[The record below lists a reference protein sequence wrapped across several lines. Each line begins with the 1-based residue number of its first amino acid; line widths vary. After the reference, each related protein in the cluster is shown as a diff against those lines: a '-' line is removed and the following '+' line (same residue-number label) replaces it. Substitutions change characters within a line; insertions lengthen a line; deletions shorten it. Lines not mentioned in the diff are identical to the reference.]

1 MIGGLLA
8 YGFIGLFVGA
18 TLLGVGY
25 TLFRSWLD
33 EEPPPP
39 TATF

>member
-1 MIGGLLA
+1 MIPFEFLI
-8 YGFIGLFVGA
+8 FGA

-25 TLFRSWLD
+25 TIFRTWLD

-39 TATF
+39 EPSL